1 MQYAKFPN
9 LYYAWI
15 KYDIPKLYWLVLV
28 VFTVCVCVRVF
39 VPEEYTILR
48 RTWCTLGARLFIRN
62 YSHYISNLI

>member
-28 VFTVCVCVRVF
+28 VFTVCVCVRVCLCPRSIRYF
-39 VPEEYTILR
+39 VGH
-48 RTWCTLGARLFIRN
+48 GAHSVQGYLLETTHITF
-62 YSHYISNLI
+62 LI